1 MRSTENSA
9 EICWN
14 PTNLKKLITM
24 SGLSQEHVA
33 NAAGI
38 TLSVLRNYLKPI
50 TEPPI
55 RKLIALADVFSV
67 PLDYISGRCTK
78 EECDAIEDSFKDNF
92 MILRRKSY
100 EEIAFIRSEKINIP
114 NGYDAPW
121 PYNLLDDILGVPFNH
136 MPTEDEE
143 RGLNVCLDM
152 LSPRE
157 KKIILAY
164 YKDGMTLAA
173 IGKDRYLTTERVRQ
187 ILAKGIRKLRHP
199 ANLNYIRYG
208 ECGSKYR
215 KELAERELECSKREE
230 KIEQFLK
237 EHELKEEFFTDV
249 QERFN
254 TNIAYDEAPVSPN
267 GRVGYSE
274 AFISLDLSVRSFN
287 CLARA
292 DCHTVTDV
300 MQKIRDGSIIKIRN
314 FGPKCLEEV
323 IEKVKKLTGLSFT
336 DIVGQ
341 TKNEEEA
348 S

>member
-9 EICWN
+9 EICWD

-33 NAAGI
+33 NAAGL
-38 TLSVLRNYLKPI
+38 TLSILRNYLKPI

-55 RKLIALADVFSV
+55 SKLIALADVFSV

-100 EEIAFIRSEKINIP
+100 EEIAFIRGEKINIP
-114 NGYDAPW
+114 NGYEAAW

-136 MPTEDEE
+136 MLTEDEE
-143 RGLNVCLDM
+143 CGLNACLDM

-173 IGKDRYLTTERVRQ
+173 IGKDQNVTAERIRQ
-187 ILAKGIRKLRHP
+187 IQAKGVRKLRHP
-199 ANLNYIRYG
+199 SQLNYIRYG
-208 ECGSKYR
+208 ESGNKYR
-215 KELAERELECSKREE
+215 KELAERELECSEREE

-237 EHELKEEFFTDV
+237 ANDLKEEFFTNV

-254 TNIAYDEAPVSPN
+254 TNIAYDEAPVTAK
-267 GRVGYSE
+267 GHVGYSE
-274 AFISLDLSVRSFN
+274 AFMSLDLSVRSFN
-287 CLARA
+287 CLVRA
-292 DCHTVTDV
+292 DCHTVADV

-314 FGPKCLEEV
+314 FGPKCLVEV
-323 IEKVKKLTGLSFT
+323 IEKVKKLTGLSFA

>member
-1 MRSTENSA
+1 MRSTENTS
-9 EICWN
+9 EFRWN
-14 PTNLKKLITM
+14 SKNLKKAIEL
-24 SGLSQEHVA
+24 SGMTEHHVA
-33 NAAGI
+33 EASEIGYPA
-38 TLSVLRNYLKPI
+38 LRNYLKGVNTPSLG
-50 TEPPI
+50 
-55 RKLIALADVFSV
+55 KLAALADLFAV

-78 EECDAIEDSFKDNF
+78 EESDAIEESFKDNF

-100 EEIAFIRSEKINIP
+100 EEIAFIRGEKMNIP

-136 MPTEDEE
+136 MLTEDEE
-143 RGLNVCLDM
+143 NGLNVCLDM

-173 IGKDRYLTTERVRQ
+173 IGKDQNVTMERIRQ
-187 ILAKGIRKLRHP
+187 IQAKGIRKLRHP
-199 ANLNYIRYG
+199 SQLNYIRYG
-208 ECGSKYR
+208 ECGNKYR
-215 KELAERELECSKREE
+215 KELAERELECSEREE

-237 EHELKEEFFTDV
+237 ANELKEEFFTNV
-249 QERFN
+249 QEQFN
-254 TNIAYDEAPVSPN
+254 TNIAYDEAPVSSN
-267 GRVGYSE
+267 GHVGYSE
-274 AFISLDLSVRSFN
+274 AFMELNLSVRSFN
-287 CLARA
+287 CLARS
-292 DCHTVTDV
+292 DCHTVADV

-341 TKNEEEA
+341 TKIEEEA